1 MEDIRN
7 SAYDYAC
14 CERVWRRVAP
24 QENPYPEARAAA
36 TEKVEQTEQ
45 PAALPAAIQ
54 NDSCCMGTAAGE
66 SLEVIRGFVRDE
78 LAARQTY
85 LCTARCAP
93 SQEVRRTLHRMAHDE
108 ESHAR
113 QLMAAI
119 YLATGEVYRPHV
131 CAEKKQYDSFCAMLR
146 HFYHEEACGGFN
158 YFRAGEETLD
168 YCMGQMFTAMSQ
180 DEYRHARM
188 LLNMLSRMMKA

>member
-85 LCTARCAP
+85 LCAARCAP

-119 YLATGEVYRPHV
+119 YLATGEVDPPHV
-131 CAEKKQYDSFCAMLR
+131 CADKKQSECFCAMLG
-146 HFYHEEACGGFN
+146 HFYAEVACGGFN